1 MYLLFDHFQLMLIC
15 GPNILG
21 SYAIF
26 FLQHR
31 PLCTFLATS
40 KPGHYFCFRSIFAM
54 YLELFLHSSPVA
66 YWASADL
73 GSSFFSV
80 ISFHL
85 FILLVGFSRQEY
97 SSDFPFSSP
106 VYQVFSELSAVTH
119 SSWAALHGMAHSF
132 NELDKAVVHVISLVS
147 FLCFSLSFSFCLP
160 SDEKDKRLMEVFWW
174 ERLSVGKT
182 GFCSD
187 GQGHA
192 QWIFNPIFC
201 WWAGLDSFS
210 VVWPEAKLS
219 THASNRDSWT
229 LKGKSGSVS
238 HWPPKSNSLGVLS
251 YQIPRLENLF

>member
-1 MYLLFDHFQLMLIC
+1 MLIC

-160 SDEKDKRLMEVFWW
+160 SDEKDKRLMEVF
-174 ERLSVGKT
+174 
-182 GFCSD
+182 
-187 GQGHA
+187 
-192 QWIFNPIFC
+192 
-201 WWAGLDSFS
+201 
-210 VVWPEAKLS
+210 
-219 THASNRDSWT
+219 
-229 LKGKSGSVS
+229 
-238 HWPPKSNSLGVLS
+238 
-251 YQIPRLENLF
+251 